1 VNGQPQDSMQDLGA
15 LIATL
20 NTLKVGELEA
30 VRAQLLDVRTELER
44 RDLAELVSKLDEC
57 LAALGSGDLKNFR
70 RLKETIVSRLGHL
83 R

>member
-1 VNGQPQDSMQDLGA
+1 MQELGA

-20 NTLKVGELEA
+20 NTLKVGELGA
-30 VRAQLLDVRTELER
+30 VRDQLLEVRTELER

-57 LAALGSGDLKNFR
+57 RAALGSGDLKSFR

>member
-1 VNGQPQDSMQDLGA
+1 MQSLSA

-20 NTLKVGELEA
+20 NTLKVGELGV
-30 VRAQLLDVRTELER
+30 VRDQLMDVRTELEN
-44 RDLAELVSKLDEC
+44 RDLIELVSKLDEC
-57 LAALGSGDLKNFR
+57 LAALGRGDLKNFR

>member
-1 VNGQPQDSMQDLGA
+1 MQSLSA

-20 NTLKVGELEA
+20 NTLKVGELGV
-30 VRAQLLDVRTELER
+30 VRDQLMDVRTELES

-57 LAALGSGDLKNFR
+57 LAALGRGDLKNFR

>member
-1 VNGQPQDSMQDLGA
+1 MQDLGA

>member
-1 VNGQPQDSMQDLGA
+1 MQDLGA

-30 VRAQLLDVRTELER
+30 VRAQLLDVRIELER

>member
-1 VNGQPQDSMQDLGA
+1 MQELGA

-20 NTLKVGELEA
+20 NTLKVGELGA
-30 VRAQLLDVRTELER
+30 VRDQLLEVRTELER

-57 LAALGSGDLKNFR
+57 HAALGSGDLKSFR

>member
-1 VNGQPQDSMQDLGA
+1 MQNVDA

-20 NTLKVGELEA
+20 NTIEVGELDSIRKQMSE
-30 VRAQLLDVRTELER
+30 VRAELER
-44 RDLAELVSKLDEC
+44 CRYDELVEKLDEC
-57 LAALGSGDLKNFR
+57 LGALGRGDLKDFR

>member
-1 VNGQPQDSMQDLGA
+1 MQNLGA

-20 NTLKVGELEA
+20 NTLKVGELGT
-30 VRAQLLDVRTELER
+30 VRDQLMEVRTELKH
-44 RDLAELVSKLDEC
+44 RDLVELVSKLDEC
-57 LAALGSGDLKNFR
+57 LAALDSGDLKNFR

>member
-1 VNGQPQDSMQDLGA
+1 MQNLGA

-20 NTLKVGELEA
+20 NTLKVGELGA
-30 VRAQLLDVRTELER
+30 VRDQLMEVRTELEH
-44 RDLAELVSKLDEC
+44 RDLVELVSKLDEC